1 MNSYTITARVNA
13 GSLIEAVN
21 LMNIARR
28 AGYIDE
34 LVSVQDDLEP
44 DTITDNPEP
53 EDVKDGS

>member
-28 AGYIDE
+28 AGFIDE
-34 LVSVQDDLEP
+34 LVSVQDPEP

-53 EDVKDGS
+53 EEVKDGS